1 MADDPPIRI
10 RAVDMLYD
18 GWAKLKNIHFDIR
31 RRSGEWQAQQHL
43 AVDVGD
49 GVAILPYDAQR
60 GCVLLARQFRS
71 PAHLATGQG
80 FLVEACAG
88 KLDGDDPETCARRE
102 AVEELGYRLG
112 YIERLFEAYSS
123 PGALTERLT
132 YFLAPYGP
140 TDRISDG
147 GGHADE
153 GEDIEVLEVPLDAA
167 LAMVAHGEIIDVKT
181 IVLLQS
187 LALSGRLAG

>member
-1 MADDPPIRI
+1 MADEPSIRV

-31 RRSGEWQAQQHL
+31 RRSGEWQSQQHL

-71 PAHLATGQG
+71 PAHLATGHG
-80 FLVEACAG
+80 FLIEACAG
-88 KLDGDDPETCARRE
+88 KLDQDDPETCARRE
-102 AVEELGYRLG
+102 AMEELGYRLDR
-112 YIERLFEAYSS
+112 IERLFEAYSS

-140 TDRISDG
+140 TDRVTAG
-147 GGHADE
+147 GGHAEE
-153 GEDIEVLEVPLDAA
+153 GEDIEVLEVTLETA
-167 LAMVAHGEIIDVKT
+167 LAMVERGEIIDVKT
-181 IVLLQS
+181 IVLLQA
-187 LALSGRLAG
+187 LKLSGRLAG